1 MQSLWHRALNKCL
14 WSLLFHVALLF
25 IFPKCPPSS
34 YKPTKFLLVLPN
46 RPWLSP
52 PERGHSHPP
61 SSPLAAGAP
70 LLVPLYGSLCWIVNL
85 RALSPQKRS
94 WHGVGRQ
101 PVKAWKS
108 KWVWRNSSVNF
119 IQLISSNGRKWV
131 EANEWAVT
139 PTNSEFKKLAW
150 KRRVIFLRSCAFKKT
165 SRRDPKQQGC

>member
-108 KWVWRNSSVNF
+108 ECGGTAQWILFSWFHQMGGNGLKLMSGQLL
-119 IQLISSNGRKWV
+119 QLIQS
-131 EANEWAVT
+131 
-139 PTNSEFKKLAW
+139 
-150 KRRVIFLRSCAFKKT
+150 LRSWHGK
-165 SRRDPKQQGC
+165 GV